1 MLAGRWFSRQIKFKY
16 YKQCPGLLSKHET
29 KEIYIY
35 EITIIKQYY
44 SNIQRSEDFFKF
56 KSGIDEDYIWTVLC
70 WSYSM
75 KCEGYTL

>member
-1 MLAGRWFSRQIKFKY
+1 MYIRQICYVMLAGRWFSRQIKFKY

-44 SNIQRSEDFFKF
+44 SNIQQSEDFFKF
-56 KSGIDEDYIWTVLC
+56 KSGIDEDYI
-70 WSYSM
+70 
-75 KCEGYTL
+75 

>member
-1 MLAGRWFSRQIKFKY
+1 M
-16 YKQCPGLLSKHET
+16 HET

-56 KSGIDEDYIWTVLC
+56 KSGIDEDYI
-70 WSYSM
+70 
-75 KCEGYTL
+75 